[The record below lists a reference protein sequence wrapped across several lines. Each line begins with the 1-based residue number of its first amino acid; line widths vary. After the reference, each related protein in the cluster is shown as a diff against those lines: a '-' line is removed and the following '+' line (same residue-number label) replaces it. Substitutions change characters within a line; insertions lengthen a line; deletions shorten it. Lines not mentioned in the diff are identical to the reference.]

1 MNQNTIFA
9 LQTIGAKS
17 FRPGFGGSWALIG
30 SKGGNRDGCRQNCR
44 TRMAGAAAI
53 MSTLVAEPNTAV
65 RVGNGMSR
73 MSNSQNLS
81 NVNDNDEK
89 QNERDVAVD
98 RQKKINK
105 KERRKRRQ
113 RKILT
118 GGGHH
123 QIQEKKSENKDE
135 VEEDDDDD
143 EGTVEIEEMGS
154 VRVQERRLASRG
166 GRRITGYACKV
177 KLPRAVPNFK
187 EFMARPEQLKRRTET
202 LEKSFIQES
211 IRRRDVKN
219 MNVMMSQKNRN
230 HLNTMYQNNRHDVH
244 RRVASGQQQKNGMHS
259 SVSAPS
265 LASGLNKRG
274 GGSVHYDS
282 RRTSGDAVGVLN
294 FDKPMEGGGGG
305 GSFNLPLL

>member
-65 RVGNGMSR
+65 RAGNGMTR
-73 MSNSQNLS
+73 SNSQNLS
-81 NVNDNDEK
+81 NVNEKDEK
-89 QNERDVAVD
+89 RNDRDVAVD

-105 KERRKRRQ
+105 KERRRQ

-135 VEEDDDDD
+135 VEEEDDDD
-143 EGTVEIEEMGS
+143 ECTVEIEEMGS

-202 LEKSFIQES
+202 LEKIFIQES

-219 MNVMMSQKNRN
+219 MNVMMNQKKRENR
-230 HLNTMYQNNRHDVH
+230 YDIH
-244 RRVASGQQQKNGMHS
+244 RRVASGQQHKNGMHS

-265 LASGLNKRG
+265 LVSGLNKRG

-294 FDKPMEGGGGG
+294 FDKPKESGGGG
-305 GSFNLPLL
+305 GSFNLPML